1 MENLKNTI
9 NNFIGQNFINLSHI
23 DKILLT
29 NISLK
34 KVFSLP
40 YYKNTYYISS
50 IAIKDNL
57 ESSFLLNEYD
67 AGSRIID
74 RALFDIKYDIPDRN
88 DLFNIDKYLVD
99 KSVFSRINTFIEI
112 NKSSSNDIYNYV
124 DKIIEA
130 QKGDNEFLNTLY
142 SFQYLI
148 PKYDTLF
155 FNNDVKKLLEF
166 NGVKDIN
173 STLCKNIFS
182 TFNDDNTYYWD
193 NIKEQWED
201 QETERQE
208 ALHKTLKIT
217 NDINVYYDKY
227 KNEIQQV
234 IDYLKMQKE
243 HLFKSTN
250 EQNIQFSYYE
260 VKGSYENDIYEFK
273 LQDRLNISQNILS
286 NNGITISDIYSI
298 KHNSDSHLSFK
309 ETIMNNLMKKDD
321 DLSPHIKS
329 HFYGLDFLNPESM
342 LDGPYAKSY
351 ILAKVNNDIVGFI
364 SFKSTDSEGLSTFK
378 TIEYVCVKENFR
390 GTGLSEKLYDK
401 LASILD
407 ANGNILTNSHY
418 TEQGR
423 VKLPRLKQRIRE
435 KHPNFL
441 MIDTDLGYSE
451 DLTPKEQKLMDI
463 KSYFNESFC
472 IDLKT
477 LEKKNPELFKTKIKD
492 IATLYNE
499 SIRYID
505 NHQKAFT
512 HSDRAIS
519 KTIQNRFMSRQTLKL
534 NGILNT
540 LKRNVVK
547 NIK

>member
-173 STLCKNIFS
+173 STLCKNTFS

-193 NIKEQWED
+193 NIKEQWKD

-243 HLFKSTN
+243 HLFKNTN

-321 DLSPHIKS
+321 DLSPNIKS
-329 HFYGLDFLNPESM
+329 HFYGLDFLNPKSM

>member
-1 MENLKNTI
+1 MNILKHTI
-9 NNFIGQNFINLSHI
+9 NDFIEKNFMDLSFTDKTLISNLS
-23 DKILLT
+23 
-29 NISLK
+29 LK
-34 KVFSLP
+34 SVFSLP

-50 IAIKDNL
+50 IAIKNNL

-67 AGSRIID
+67 TGSRIID
-74 RALFDIKYDIPDRN
+74 RALFDIKDDVPDRN
-88 DLFNIDKYLVD
+88 ELFNINKYLVD
-99 KSVFSRINTFIEI
+99 KSVFSRINTFMEI
-112 NKSSSNDIYNYV
+112 NKSSFNDIYNYV

-130 QKGDNEFLNTLY
+130 QKGDNEFLNTLS

-173 STLCKNIFS
+173 STLCKNTFS

-193 NIKEQWED
+193 NIKEQWKD
-201 QETERQE
+201 KETERQA
-208 ALHKTLKIT
+208 ALHKMLSMT
-217 NDINVYYDKY
+217 NDINVYYDKH
-227 KNEIQQV
+227 KNEVQQV
-234 IDYLKMQKE
+234 IEYLKMQKE
-243 HLFKSTN
+243 YLFKNTN

-260 VKGSYENDIYEFK
+260 VKGNYENDTYEFK
-273 LQDRLNISQNILS
+273 LQDKLNIRQDILS
-286 NNGITISDIYSI
+286 SNDITTSDIYSI
-298 KHNSDSHLSFK
+298 KHNPDSHLSFK
-309 ETIMNNLMKKDD
+309 ETIMNYLMKKDD

-329 HFYGLDFLNPESM
+329 HFYGLDFLNLESM

-401 LASILD
+401 LASILEV
-407 ANGNILTNSHY
+407 NGNILTNSHY

-451 DLTPKEQKLMDI
+451 DLTPKEQKIMDI

-472 IDLKT
+472 FDLKT

-492 IATLYNE
+492 ISKLYND

-512 HSDRAIS
+512 HSDRVIS
-519 KTIQNRFMSRQTLKL
+519 KTIQSKFMIRQQERLCT
-534 NGILNT
+534 ILET
-540 LKRNVVK
+540 PNVNYK
-547 NIK
+547 QKY

>member
-1 MENLKNTI
+1 MDTLKNTI
-9 NNFIGQNFINLSHI
+9 NDFIEKNFRDLSFTDKTLLSNLS
-23 DKILLT
+23 
-29 NISLK
+29 LK
-34 KVFSLP
+34 SVFSLP

-50 IAIKDNL
+50 IAIKNNS

-67 AGSRIID
+67 IGSRIID
-74 RALFDIKYDIPDRN
+74 RALFDIKEDVPDRN
-88 DLFNIDKYLVD
+88 ELFNINKYLVD
-99 KSVFSRINTFIEI
+99 KSVFSRINTFMEI
-112 NKSSSNDIYNYV
+112 NKSSFNDIYNYV

-173 STLCKNIFS
+173 STLCKNTFS

-193 NIKEQWED
+193 NIKEQWKD
-201 QETERQE
+201 KETERQA
-208 ALHKTLKIT
+208 ALHKMLAMT
-217 NDINVYYDKY
+217 NDINVYYDKH
-227 KNEIQQV
+227 KNEVQQV
-234 IDYLKMQKE
+234 IEYLKMQKK
-243 HLFKSTN
+243 HLFKNTN

-260 VKGSYENDIYEFK
+260 VKGNYENDTYEFK
-273 LQDRLNISQNILS
+273 LQDKLNIRQDILS
-286 NNGITISDIYSI
+286 NNDITISDIYSI
-298 KHNSDSHLSFK
+298 KHNHDSHLTFK
-309 ETIMNNLMKKDD
+309 ETIMNDLMKKDD
-321 DLSPHIKS
+321 DLSPYIKS

-401 LASILD
+401 LSSILEV
-407 ANGNILTNSHY
+407 NGNILTNSHY

-451 DLTPKEQKLMDI
+451 DLTPKEQKIMDI

-472 IDLKT
+472 FDLKA

-492 IATLYNE
+492 IAKLYND

-512 HSDRAIS
+512 HSDRVIS
-519 KTIQNRFMSRQTLKL
+519 KTIQSKFMSRQKERLCT
-534 NGILNT
+534 ILET
-540 LKRNVVK
+540 PNVNYK
-547 NIK
+547 QKY

>member
-1 MENLKNTI
+1 MVNLKDAI
-9 NNFIGQNFINLSHI
+9 NQFIEQKFINLSDA
-23 DKILLT
+23 DKILLS

-50 IAIKDNL
+50 IAIKDNHH
-57 ESSFLLNEYD
+57 SSFLLNEY
-67 AGSRIID
+67 ATGSRIID
-74 RALFDIKYDIPDRN
+74 RALFDVNNNTPDRN
-88 DLFNIDKYLVD
+88 DLFSINKYLVD
-99 KSVFSRINTFIEI
+99 KNVFSRINTFIEI
-112 NKSSSNDIYNYV
+112 NKSSHNDIYNYV

-148 PKYDTLF
+148 PKYDKLF

-166 NGVKDIN
+166 NEVKDIN
-173 STLCKNIFS
+173 STLCKNTFS
-182 TFNDDNTYYWD
+182 TFNEDNTSYWD
-193 NIKEQWED
+193 NIKEQWKCKEK
-201 QETERQE
+201 ERQ
-208 ALHKTLKIT
+208 ASLHKTIEIT
-217 NDINVYYDKY
+217 DDINTYYDKY
-227 KNEIQQV
+227 NNEVQQV
-234 IDYLKMQKE
+234 LNYIKMQKE
-243 HLFKSTN
+243 HLFKATN
-250 EQNIQFSYYE
+250 EQDIKFSYYE
-260 VKGSYENDIYEFK
+260 TTGNYKNDVYEFK
-273 LQDRLNISQNILS
+273 IQDKLNISEEILNS
-286 NNGITISDIYSI
+286 NNITVSDLYQI
-298 KHNSDSHLSFK
+298 KNDHNSPKSFK
-309 ETIMNNLMKKDD
+309 KSILEYLMKKDD

-329 HFYGLDFLNPESM
+329 QFYGLDFLNPESM

-351 ILAKVNNDIVGFI
+351 ILAKVNNDVVGFI
-364 SFKSTDSEGLSTFK
+364 SFKSTDSEGLSTIK

-407 ANGNILTNSHY
+407 VNGNILTNSHY

-423 VKLPRLKQRIRE
+423 VKLPRLKQRTRE
-435 KHPNFL
+435 KYPNFL

-451 DLTPKEQKLMDI
+451 DLTPKEQKIMDI

-477 LEKKNPELFKTKIKD
+477 LEKKNPDLFKTKVKD
-492 IATLYNE
+492 IAKLYND

-512 HSDRAIS
+512 HSDRAIL
-519 KTIQNRFMSRQTLKL
+519 KTVQSRFISRQTLKL

-540 LKRNVVK
+540 LKRNLIK

>member
-1 MENLKNTI
+1 MNTLKNMI
-9 NNFIGQNFINLSHI
+9 NNFIEQTFIDLSFTDKTLLINLS
-23 DKILLT
+23 
-29 NISLK
+29 LK
-34 KVFSLP
+34 SIFSLP

-50 IAIKDNL
+50 IAIKNNH

-74 RALFDIKYDIPDRN
+74 RALFDIKDDVPDRN
-88 DLFNIDKYLVD
+88 ELFNINKYLVD

-173 STLCKNIFS
+173 STLCKNTFS

-193 NIKEQWED
+193 KIKEQWKD

-243 HLFKSTN
+243 HLFKNTN

-260 VKGSYENDIYEFK
+260 VKGSYDNDIYEFK
-273 LQDRLNISQNILS
+273 LQHKINISQNILS

-298 KHNSDSHLSFK
+298 KHNADSHLSFK

-321 DLSPHIKS
+321 DLSPNIKS

-492 IATLYNE
+492 IATLYND

-540 LKRNVVK
+540 LKRNVIK